1 MKVPKKDTDDGPTAA
16 KQPRLSAEAPSGG
29 DKKQETETVTVR
41 KQCQFERLKTTLNV
55 DWSVLTAKQLK
66 KITTAYFVIR
76 TLLDYCT
83 ETGGDKPDL
92 TQQEQIRTQCEKTM
106 SNLKLDGNLLS
117 DKFTLR

>member
-1 MKVPKKDTDDGPTAA
+1 MPKKDTDDGPTAA

-83 ETGGDKPDL
+83 EAGGDKPDL
-92 TQQEQIRTQCEKTM
+92 TQLEQIRTQCEKTM